1 MGPGVAV
8 RLGCEADDDEEG
20 QGKSNFPLYTL
31 HIPNPVEKKTIL
43 WKILGNAEI
52 NRVGTY

>member
-1 MGPGVAV
+1 VGPGVAV

-31 HIPNPVEKKTIL
+31 HIPNSVGKTIL
-43 WKILGNAEI
+43 WEILGNAEI